1 MNILTHFINPPVPR
15 RDFDWTAA
23 YEGYE
28 PGDPIGYGETEKEAI
43 ADLLGHELR
52 DQIAR
57 LKHESARLTSEV
69 TRSGKE
75 IMHLRATTD
84 DLLRRLNETH
94 DKWQNLIEK
103 NSQKLHD
110 YQRLVFTGRFEGGY

>member
-1 MNILTHFINPPVPR
+1 MNILTHFINPPVPM

-28 PGDPIGYGETEKEAI
+28 PGDPIGYGETENAAI
-43 ADLLGHELR
+43 ADLLGRELQ
-52 DQIAR
+52 DQIVR
-57 LKHESARLTSEV
+57 LKHENARLISEL

-75 IMHLRATTD
+75 VMHLRATTD

-94 DKWQNLIEK
+94 DKWQNLMAK

-110 YQRLVFTGRFEGGY
+110 YQRLVFTGKFEGGY